1 MLQVCTLILFYSIH
15 HASFMHFPIWVCI
28 IISDFYLSHTCS
40 CLQVSH
46 KWHDVITTKPRYIE
60 QIRSH
65 LKSLIENTKKHSLP
79 LNYDGSFGARRA
91 LGAISQNSLN
101 SRSHNLSPLS
111 SLSSSSYKAENT
123 QKHHPCPNC
132 GSPARQLNLRR
143 TVCTNPICRLDFCQ
157 RCFRR
162 WHEGECVENKGSRSP
177 KRGQSTLIACSQ
189 KSRKR
194 LRRL

>member
-1 MLQVCTLILFYSIH
+1 
-15 HASFMHFPIWVCI
+15 MHPPYF
-28 IISDFYLSHTCS
+28 ISLSLHTYS

-46 KWHDVITTKPRYIE
+46 NWHDVISSKPRYIE

-65 LKSLIENTKKHSLP
+65 LKSLTEPENIKKSSLP
-79 LNYDGSFGARRA
+79 LNFNSSFGARRV
-91 LGAISQNSLN
+91 LGTISQNSIN
-101 SRSHNLSPLS
+101 SHSRNLPPLP
-111 SLSSSSYKAENT
+111 SSSSYKAEQT
-123 QKHHPCPNC
+123 QKHHPCPDC

-162 WHEGECVENKGSRSP
+162 WHEGECVENRGSRSP
-177 KRGQSTLIACSQ
+177 KRAQSTLIACSQ
-189 KSRKR
+189 KSKKR

>member
-1 MLQVCTLILFYSIH
+1 MHATNMYTDGTIGYSVCFLYAF
-15 HASFMHFPIWVCI
+15 
-28 IISDFYLSHTCS
+28 LSLSLMSYS

-46 KWHDVITTKPRYIE
+46 KWHNIISTKPSYVE
-60 QIRSH
+60 HIRSY
-65 LKSLIENTKKHSLP
+65 LKSLTENTKKPSLP
-79 LNYDGSFGARRA
+79 LNSFCERRRA
-91 LGAISQNSLN
+91 LGTISQNTLN
-101 SRSHNLSPLS
+101 SRSHDLPLSLS
-111 SLSSSSYKAENT
+111 SLSSSTGYKAEQT

-143 TVCTNPICRLDFCQ
+143 TVCTNPICLLDFCQ

-162 WHEGECVENKGSRSP
+162 WHEGECVESRGSRSP

-189 KSRKR
+189 KSKKR

>member
-1 MLQVCTLILFYSIH
+1 MYTDIVVTHSAYFPCAFPPYYDLSLSLCTY
-15 HASFMHFPIWVCI
+15 
-28 IISDFYLSHTCS
+28 S

-46 KWHDVITTKPRYIE
+46 KWHDVISSKPRYIE

-65 LKSLIENTKKHSLP
+65 LKSLTENTKKPSLP
-79 LNYDGSFGARRA
+79 LNFNSSFGARRA
-91 LGAISQNSLN
+91 LGTISQNTIN
-101 SRSHNLSPLS
+101 SHSRNVPPLP
-111 SLSSSSYKAENT
+111 SSSYKAEQT

-162 WHEGECVENKGSRSP
+162 WHEGECVENRGSRSP

-189 KSRKR
+189 KSKKR